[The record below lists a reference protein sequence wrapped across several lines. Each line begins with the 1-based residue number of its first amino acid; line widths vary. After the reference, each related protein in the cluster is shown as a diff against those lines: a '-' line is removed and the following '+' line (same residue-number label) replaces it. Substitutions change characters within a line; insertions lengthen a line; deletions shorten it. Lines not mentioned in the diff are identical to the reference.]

1 MLGSV
6 VALEG
11 WCVTPCH
18 VHDKITQCL
27 VVLHCS
33 TVRDSN
39 PADKI
44 TQLCEITQLC
54 AAHEIAQLCY
64 GHRVRL
70 EPCMTK

>member
-18 VHDKITQCL
+18 VHDKITQLSCCAA
-27 VVLHCS
+27 LHL
-33 TVRDSN
+33 RDSN
-39 PADKI
+39 LADKI

-54 AAHEIAQLCY
+54 AA
-64 GHRVRL
+64 
-70 EPCMTK
+70 

>member
-1 MLGSV
+1 M
-6 VALEG
+6 
-11 WCVTPCH
+11 
-18 VHDKITQCL
+18 
-27 VVLHCS
+27 LHCS

-44 TQLCEITQLC
+44 TQFDEITQLCAAHEITQSCYCHRARLEPADKITQLC